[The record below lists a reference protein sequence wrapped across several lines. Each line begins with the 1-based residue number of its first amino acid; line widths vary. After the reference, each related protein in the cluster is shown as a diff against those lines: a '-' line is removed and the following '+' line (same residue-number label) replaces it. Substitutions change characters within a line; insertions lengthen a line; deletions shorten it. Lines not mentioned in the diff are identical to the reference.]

1 MTRRALPRS
10 LWVVAIL
17 QFVAPLI
24 FPPDYYGGIGLPL
37 AIAVA
42 AVFAILAVN
51 LIRLKEWARVA
62 TIFVQ
67 GLSIIVRLLAVL
79 SNAMPASGAPAD
91 MVFLATSLIS
101 MFLSAVILYW
111 VDSPDIQLLMQ
122 Q

>member
-1 MTRRALPRS
+1 MTKRALPIS

-24 FPPDYYGGIGLPL
+24 FPADYYGGIGLPL
-37 AIAVA
+37 WIAVA
-42 AVFAILAVN
+42 VVFAILGIN

-67 GLSIIVRLLAVL
+67 GFSIIVRLLTML
-79 SNAMPASGAPAD
+79 SNTIPASDASAD
-91 MVFLATSLIS
+91 MMFVATSLIS
-101 MFLSAVILYW
+101 MLLSAVILYR
-111 VDSPDIQLLMQ
+111 VDLPDVQLLMQ